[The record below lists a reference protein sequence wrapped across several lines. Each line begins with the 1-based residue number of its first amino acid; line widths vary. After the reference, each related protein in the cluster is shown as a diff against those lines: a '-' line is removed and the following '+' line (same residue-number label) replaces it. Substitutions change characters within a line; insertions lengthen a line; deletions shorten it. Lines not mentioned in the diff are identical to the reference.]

1 MKSIRIQIALLCASI
16 ALALALCIGLVVN
29 YQSNAALKDA
39 YKTNLISNTQNVSA
53 LVELLADAQAELL
66 ESIARRPAIMSRDV
80 PVSEKINSLKQDAA
94 AEKSSGLLR
103 YGIADKDGKTLMTN
117 NASSVV
123 ADRNYFK
130 ASMNGENF
138 VTTPMMAK
146 SDKSWIIIFS
156 TPIKDEAGIVYAV
169 LFATYK
175 GDYLCEKLNNIQ
187 KGENSVWITDK
198 TGVTI
203 IAPDF
208 NRITEGENL
217 SAEETTDKDENTI
230 AKVYKAALSGSTDA
244 MIYTDSYGE
253 SRYCGFSSIKKYDWY
268 IFSSMDYSIIKADL
282 DSQTL
287 GIFVSAFIMFIIA
300 VLVAVFVGNSLGKR
314 ISVIEQILKK
324 MAQGDYTEDEK
335 QAALIAPLL
344 KRKDEIGR
352 MTGALKEMQT
362 STSNLVENIMM
373 SSDQIANG
381 NAQLTA
387 ASQSIS
393 TGASEQAASSE
404 QISSQVQNISES
416 LSKTAENTKI
426 ASSIAKEAA
435 ADAKNGAESV
445 QDTLNMVKEIASKVM
460 IIESVASQTNRLA
473 LNAAIEAARAG
484 ETGRGFAVVASEVRK
499 LAERSQN
506 AASEITDIASKSLSV
521 AQNAN
526 AKMIGITE
534 AIDKTAQLIAEIEL
548 ETDAQNQETIQI
560 SAGMREMDDVTQQNA
575 SAAEE
580 LASMSEEISAQTVTL
595 QETVSSF
602 KISTQDELQD
612 KEKLLP
618 DHSNS
623 RHF

>member
-29 YQSNAALKDA
+29 YQSNAVLKDA

-324 MAQGDYTEDEK
+324 WHKATIPK
-335 QAALIAPLL
+335 TKNKPL
-344 KRKDEIGR
+344 
-352 MTGALKEMQT
+352 
-362 STSNLVENIMM
+362 
-373 SSDQIANG
+373 
-381 NAQLTA
+381 
-387 ASQSIS
+387 
-393 TGASEQAASSE
+393 
-404 QISSQVQNISES
+404 
-416 LSKTAENTKI
+416 
-426 ASSIAKEAA
+426 
-435 ADAKNGAESV
+435 
-445 QDTLNMVKEIASKVM
+445 
-460 IIESVASQTNRLA
+460 
-473 LNAAIEAARAG
+473 
-484 ETGRGFAVVASEVRK
+484 
-499 LAERSQN
+499 
-506 AASEITDIASKSLSV
+506 
-521 AQNAN
+521 
-526 AKMIGITE
+526 
-534 AIDKTAQLIAEIEL
+534 
-548 ETDAQNQETIQI
+548 
-560 SAGMREMDDVTQQNA
+560 
-575 SAAEE
+575 
-580 LASMSEEISAQTVTL
+580 
-595 QETVSSF
+595 
-602 KISTQDELQD
+602 
-612 KEKLLP
+612 
-618 DHSNS
+618 
-623 RHF
+623 

>member
-1 MKSIRIQIALLCASI
+1 MNREEELSKTTEYYRDLYEKERIKNAELTEKLVDAEAKVADLSYKMDKLRNSMIWKMIYPFRLLWSHTKNIFIRIRRYGSL
-16 ALALALCIGLVVN
+16 
-29 YQSNAALKDA
+29 SNLRKKIESKIIEKRA
-39 YKTNLISNTQNVSA
+39 YKSYGTLSMPSPEEVQKQKSTKFSKDILFSILVPLYNT
-53 LVELLADAQAELL
+53 
-66 ESIARRPAIMSRDV
+66 P
-80 PVSEKINSLKQDAA
+80 EKF
-94 AEKSSGLLR
+94 LR
-103 YGIADKDGKTLMTN
+103 EMID
-117 NASSVV
+117 SVV
-123 ADRNYFK
+123 AQTYGNWELCLADGSDDQHSYVGEVVKSYGDDRIRYEK
-130 ASMNGENF
+130 LSENLGISGNTNKCF
-138 VTTPMMAK
+138 EMAK
-146 SDKSWIIIFS
+146 
-156 TPIKDEAGIVYAV
+156 
-169 LFATYK
+169 
-175 GDYLCEKLNNIQ
+175 
-187 KGENSVWITDK
+187 
-198 TGVTI
+198 
-203 IAPDF
+203 
-208 NRITEGENL
+208 
-217 SAEETTDKDENTI
+217 
-230 AKVYKAALSGSTDA
+230 
-244 MIYTDSYGE
+244 
-253 SRYCGFSSIKKYDWY
+253 
-268 IFSSMDYSIIKADL
+268 
-282 DSQTL
+282 
-287 GIFVSAFIMFIIA
+287 
-300 VLVAVFVGNSLGKR
+300 
-314 ISVIEQILKK
+314 
-324 MAQGDYTEDEK
+324 GDYTEDK
-335 QAALIAPLL
+335 NQAALIEPLL

-362 STSNLVENIMM
+362 NTSNLVENIMM

-416 LSKTAENTKI
+416 LSKTAENTRI
-426 ASSIAKEAA
+426 ASSIAKDTA

-499 LAERSQN
+499 LAERSQA
-506 AASEITDIASKSLSV
+506 AASEITDLASKSLSV

-580 LASMSEEISAQTVTL
+580 LASMSEEISQQTVTL
-595 QETVSSF
+595 QDTVNFF
-602 KISTQDELQD
+602 KINGQQDEEQTQD

-623 RHF
+623 RRF

>member
-1 MKSIRIQIALLCASI
+1 MKSIRMQIALLCAAL

-39 YKTNLISNTQNVSA
+39 YKTNLISNTQNVAA

-80 PVSEKINSLKQDAA
+80 PVSDKINSLKEDAA
-94 AEKSSGLLR
+94 AEKDSGLLR
-103 YGIADKDGKTLMTN
+103 YGIADKDGKTMMTN

-138 VTTPMMAK
+138 VTTPMLAK

-156 TPIKDEAGIVYAV
+156 TPIKDETGKVYAV

-175 GDYLCEKLNNIQ
+175 GDYLCEKLSNIQ
-187 KGENSVWITDK
+187 KGENSVWVTDK
-198 TGVTI
+198 TGATI

-208 NRITEGENL
+208 GRITEGENL
-217 SAEETTDKDENTI
+217 SAEEEANKEKNTI
-230 AKVYKAALSGSTDA
+230 AQVYKAALAGNSGA
-244 MIYTDSYGE
+244 MLYTDSYGNTL
-253 SRYCGFSSIKKYDWY
+253 YCGFSSIKKYDWY
-268 IFSSMDYSIIKADL
+268 IFSAMDYSIIKADL
-282 DSQTL
+282 DSQTF
-287 GIFVSAFIMFIIA
+287 GIFISAFVMFIIA
-300 VLVAVFVGNSLGKR
+300 VLVAVAVGNGLGKK
-314 ISVIEQILKK
+314 ISIIEQILKK
-324 MAQGDYTEDEK
+324 MSKGDYSQDNEQNE
-335 QAALIAPLL
+335 LMAPLL
-344 KRKDEIGR
+344 RRRDEIGR
-352 MTGALKEMQT
+352 MSKALKEMQT
-362 STSNLVENIMM
+362 STSKLVENIMM

-404 QISSQVQNISES
+404 QISSQVQNISTS
-416 LSKTAENTKI
+416 LTKTAENTKI
-426 ASSIAKEAA
+426 AAQIAKDTAT
-435 ADAKNGAESV
+435 DAKDGAESV

-526 AKMIGITE
+526 AKMLGITE
-534 AIDKTAQLIAEIEL
+534 AIDKTAQLIAEIEI
-548 ETDAQNQETIQI
+548 EADAQNQETLQI

-595 QETVSSF
+595 QETVSFF
-602 KISTQDELQD
+602 KISTEDEVQE

-618 DHSNS
+618 DYSNS
-623 RHF
+623 SRS

>member
-1 MKSIRIQIALLCASI
+1 MKSIRMQIAVLCAAL

-29 YQSNAALKDA
+29 YQSNATLKDA
-39 YKTNLISNTQNVSA
+39 YKTNLITNTQNVA
-53 LVELLADAQAELL
+53 AVVELLADAQAELL

-80 PVSEKINSLKQDAA
+80 PVSDKINSLKEDAA
-94 AEKSSGLLR
+94 AEKDSGLLR

-146 SDKSWIIIFS
+146 SDQSWIIIFS
-156 TPIKDEAGIVYAV
+156 TPIKDEAGTVYAV

-175 GDYLCEKLNNIQ
+175 GDYLCEKLSNIQ
-187 KGENSVWITDK
+187 KEGNSVWITDK
-198 TGVTI
+198 TGATI

-208 NRITEGENL
+208 ERITEGENL
-217 SAEETTDKDENTI
+217 SAEKTAKKNSI
-230 AKVYKAALSGSTDA
+230 AKVYEAALADKTDA
-244 MIYTDSYGE
+244 MLYTDSYGNTL
-253 SRYCGFSSIKKYDWY
+253 YCGFSSIKKYEWH
-268 IFSSMDYSIIKADL
+268 IFSAMDYSVIKSKL

-287 GIFVSAFIMFIIA
+287 GIFISALILFIIA
-300 VLVAVFVGNSLGKR
+300 VIVAVIVGNKLGKR
-314 ISVIEQILKK
+314 ISVIEIILKR
-324 MAQGDYTEDEK
+324 MAKGDYTEDEY
-335 QAALIAPLL
+335 QTMIMRPLL

-352 MTGALKEMQT
+352 MSRALKEMQ
-362 STSNLVENIMM
+362 SNTSNLVENIMM
-373 SSDQIANG
+373 SSNQIANG

-416 LSKTAENTKI
+416 LSKTAENTKT
-426 ASSIAKEAA
+426 ASMIAKDAA
-435 ADAKNGAESV
+435 QDAKDGAESV
-445 QDTLNMVKEIASKVM
+445 QNTLNMVKEIASKVM

-499 LAERSQN
+499 LAERSQT
-506 AASEITDIASKSLSV
+506 AASEITDLASKSLSV
-521 AQNAN
+521 AENAN

-534 AIDKTAQLIAEIEL
+534 AIDKTAQLIAEIDL

-580 LASMSEEISAQTVTL
+580 LASMSEEISSQTVTL
-595 QETVSSF
+595 QETVNFF
-602 KISTQDELQD
+602 KIDSQSENNL
-612 KEKLLP
+612 KNNMYLP
-618 DHSNS
+618 DFSG
-623 RHF
+623 